1 MRGLHTKHSAK
12 RIRVRG
18 LWADG
23 SMNGSIDGSM
33 DGPMDGSMGGST
45 DGSMD
50 RWMDRR
56 SQLTR
61 STLRLSGAHGF
72 ELVKSIKTYWVLNIV
87 PCSIFS
93 SYLKIR
99 SKLGRICIEN

>member
-1 MRGLHTKHSAK
+1 MMEGQNTPPSGVRGLHTKHSAK
-12 RIRVRG
+12 R
-18 LWADG
+18 ADG

-72 ELVKSIKTYWVLNIV
+72 ELVKSIKIYWVLNIV

-93 SYLKIR
+93 SYLKI
-99 SKLGRICIEN
+99 